1 MATKKSD
8 TEADS
13 VRTWAPAPSRPVPLH
28 PEQLAVNAAAIEK
41 AGAVAQQIALDAF
54 CLFKFGSKNFD
65 QSAGFKRW
73 CGGKGLRTTRFP
85 EAKWAS
91 LFDEF
96 QNRRI
101 G

>member
-1 MATKKSD
+1 MAKKTD
-8 TEADS
+8 DE
-13 VRTWAPAPSRPVPLH
+13 RTFHEVPAPRQAPEPLH
-28 PEQLAVNAAAIEK
+28 PEQAAVNAAVVEK
-41 AGAVAQQIALDAF
+41 AGAVVQQIALDAF

-73 CGGKGLRTTRFP
+73 CSGKGLHTTRFP